1 MCTEENKLRRASD
14 QVLIK
19 RNQERAELIHL
30 RKGFAQAIEAT
41 KAAEAESKRY
51 ADRCMRLTKNADISN
66 LWMMY
71 AFAGCVICF
80 GLLVYAI

>member
-1 MCTEENKLRRASD
+1 MCTGNKLRRASD

-19 RNQERAELIHL
+19 RNEERAELVHL

-51 ADRCMRLTKNADISN
+51 ADRCMRLTKNADIAN
-66 LWMMY
+66 LWMI
-71 AFAGCVICF
+71 FTSIGFVISVGF
-80 GLLVYAI
+80 LVYVI